1 MVRPLPPCTGSRCP
15 SPRRTHREQPD
26 SRIHDLKNERG
37 GNEETR
43 ISPLKDAI
51 ISVPIACRLDE
62 RGHKMAEGELRY
74 QGER

>member
-1 MVRPLPPCTGSRCP
+1 M
-15 SPRRTHREQPD
+15 
-26 SRIHDLKNERG
+26 
-37 GNEETR
+37 R
-43 ISPLKDAI
+43 ISPPEDAI